1 MKKLIAGSWRK
12 GSFDANQFAKSL
24 LLFRNALRSGAA
36 SPAQMVFN
44 RPLCDALP
52 AHRRSFAPEWQQKAY
67 ILKKRARRAKD
78 IQIEHYNRTA
88 HALQPFSIGDHVI
101 VQHPIS
107 KCWATQ
113 KSAQIVIISSRNCS
127 TPNLQMLGNSE
138 IGPNRDYI
146 VKTPAGRLFRRNR
159 RMLRKRVPPAPNN
172 PPPQERNPSGLNQPN
187 ATTRR
192 TRGKAKV
199 YTNLAP
205 RRSTRKKERPARY
218 SD

>member
-1 MKKLIAGSWRK
+1 M
-12 GSFDANQFAKSL
+12 F
-24 LLFRNALRSGAA
+24 
-36 SPAQMVFN
+36 FN
-44 RPLCDALP
+44 RPLRDALP

-67 ILKKRARRAKD
+67 ILEKRARRAKD

-146 VKTPAGRLFRRNR
+146 VKTPAGRLFRQNH
-159 RMLRKRVPPAPNN
+159 RMLRKRVPVMPGNSTPGPYIQAAPNN
-172 PPPQERNPSGLNQPN
+172 PPPQEENPFGLNQPN

>member
-44 RPLCDALP
+44 RPLRDALP

-67 ILKKRARRAKD
+67 ILEKRARRAKD

-113 KSAQIVIISSRNCS
+113 KSAKIVIISLRHQPVVSS
-127 TPNLQMLGNSE
+127 AE
-138 IGPNRDYI
+138 IAECY
-146 VKTPAGRLFRRNR
+146 
-159 RMLRKRVPPAPNN
+159 PAPNN
-172 PPPQERNPSGLNQPN
+172 PPPQEENPSGLNKPN

-192 TRGKAKV
+192 TRGKEKV

>member
-1 MKKLIAGSWRK
+1 
-12 GSFDANQFAKSL
+12 
-24 LLFRNALRSGAA
+24 
-36 SPAQMVFN
+36 MVFN
-44 RPLCDALP
+44 RPLRDALP

-67 ILKKRARRAKD
+67 ILEKRARRAKD

-88 HALQPFSIGDHVI
+88 HALQPF
-101 VQHPIS
+101 
-107 KCWATQ
+107 K
-113 KSAQIVIISSRNCS
+113 
-127 TPNLQMLGNSE
+127 

-146 VKTPAGRLFRRNR
+146 VKTPAGRLFRRNH
-159 RMLRKRVPPAPNN
+159 RMLRKRVPVMPGNSTPGPYIQPAPNN
-172 PPPQERNPSGLNQPN
+172 PPPQEENPSGLNQAN

>member
-24 LLFRNALRSGAA
+24 LLFRNATRSGAA
-36 SPAQMVFN
+36 SPAQMFFN
-44 RPLCDALP
+44 RPLRDALP
-52 AHRRSFAPEWQQKAY
+52 AHRRSYAPEWQQKAY
-67 ILKKRARRAKD
+67 ILEKRARRAKD

-107 KCWATQ
+107 K
-113 KSAQIVIISSRNCS
+113 S
-127 TPNLQMLGNSE
+127 
-138 IGPNRDYI
+138 
-146 VKTPAGRLFRRNR
+146 GRLFRQNH
-159 RMLRKRVPPAPNN
+159 RMLRKRVAVMPGNSTPGPSIQADPNN
-172 PPPQERNPSGLNQPN
+172 PPPQEENPFGLNQPN